1 MDAERISLAFTE
13 AIRGH
18 TSRGGA
24 EPYLRF
30 ARIRMGS
37 LIGANS
43 LIRHSFTCHRV
54 SALFLLNHILA
65 ILFSKFILCI
75 SVLSLLFLVVRIPC
89 WLLETLPLSEWLI
102 GYIHVFISSCSKVSF
117 KNILLNGRCPSH
129 LFISSMSCRGSTH
142 SMRLLRPWSLAQ
154 INVQSTDVMQV
165 MTRH

>member
-1 MDAERISLAFTE
+1 MPNLRKIILFYIDIEWSGTAPVGIEHLLNKQLRYIQLHPVTDTAVDAERISLAFTE
-13 AIRGH
+13 AIRAH

-89 WLLETLPLSEWLI
+89 
-102 GYIHVFISSCSKVSF
+102 
-117 KNILLNGRCPSH
+117 
-129 LFISSMSCRGSTH
+129 
-142 SMRLLRPWSLAQ
+142 
-154 INVQSTDVMQV
+154 
-165 MTRH
+165 